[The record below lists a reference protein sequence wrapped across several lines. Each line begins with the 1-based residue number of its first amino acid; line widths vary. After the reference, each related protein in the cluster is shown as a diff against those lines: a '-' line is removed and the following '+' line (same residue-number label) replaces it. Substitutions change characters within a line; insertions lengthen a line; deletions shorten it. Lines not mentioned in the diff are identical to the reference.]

1 MFNFFVQKIHWE
13 FRLIN
18 ELNSS
23 GVHDLFSRELESL
36 PDEQK
41 KKPLYN
47 EIDLLEGMN
56 IKFAIKTFKVAN
68 NEIKDFIRLYKNV
81 DLHEIYL
88 IELLKKISY
97 LS

>member
-1 MFNFFVQKIHWE
+1 LFSFFVQKIHWE

-18 ELNSS
+18 ELSSS
-23 GVHDLFSRELESL
+23 GVHNLFSQEIENL

-41 KKPLYN
+41 KKPLYD
-47 EIDLLEGMN
+47 EEDLLENLN
-56 IKFAIKTFKVAN
+56 IKFAVKTFKVAN
-68 NEIKDFIRLYKNV
+68 NEIKDFMRLYKNT

-88 IELLKKISY
+88 LELLKKISY